1 MAQRQLKGRP
11 LDILDG
17 LLAATAF
24 HYRLTVVTRN
34 VRDFPWVDHPHSKPF
49 DEILDLQARMIARQ
63 GVRGVRTAECGV
75 RADGEPGKGVV
86 LRPAGDC
93 RSMLKCEAPASATAT
108 VQGAGVAGG
117 PLSASQPSVG
127 FRG

>member
-1 MAQRQLKGRP
+1 LRGWFAGQLLGIEESIINRWAILMAQRQLKGRP

-17 LLAATAF
+17 LLAATAL

-49 DEILDLQARMIARQ
+49 DDILDLQARMIARQ

-75 RADGEPGKGVV
+75 HADGEPGKGVV

-93 RSMLKCEAPASATAT
+93 RVDAEM
-108 VQGAGVAGG
+108 
-117 PLSASQPSVG
+117 
-127 FRG
+127 